1 MSGLITKPKNTNL
14 LQPTKY
20 TVSFPEISDTIYFC
34 QKVNIPGV
42 TITELTQ
49 VTPNLDLFVPGT
61 KIAYGNFDMEFLVN
75 EDLSSWL
82 FIHNWMRG
90 ITTDMGYRT
99 QPKAEAI
106 LTVFSN
112 QNNPK
117 IRIKYQGIF
126 PLSVSDIQFD
136 TTQSAEEHMYATA
149 SFKINYFDIERL

>member
-1 MSGLITKPKNTNL
+1 MTGLITKPKNTNL

-61 KIAYGNFDMEFLVN
+61 KISYGNFDMEFLVN

-90 ITTDMGYRT
+90 ITTDMSYRT

-117 IRIKYQGIF
+117 IRIKYRDIF